1 MKLGIA
7 LGGGGAK
14 GLAHI
19 PMLEVIDEFGLQV
32 HQIAG
37 TSIGAIVGVLYASG
51 YSAKEI
57 RYIVSQMTYKKGDGL
72 LRSIKE
78 KYTFRWLQYIDIDW
92 RGNAFLKADKF
103 MADLMLDV
111 KVSVIEDLQC
121 QLKVVAADFWKREQV
136 VFECGDIRQAVQAS
150 MALPGIFVPMIIDDQ
165 VLIDGGSVNPVPFD
179 VLDGCDL
186 IVAVNVMGNR
196 TESADLIPSF
206 SEAVFNSFQIMQTTI
221 LKHKL
226 HTAPPDIFI
235 APDIVDIQMLEF
247 YKAEEI
253 FKQAEP
259 AKELLR
265 RQLDELLQLK
275 SRSWCPD

>member
-37 TSIGAIVGVLYASG
+37 TSIGAIIGVLYASG

-57 RYIVSQMTYKKGDGL
+57 RYIVSQMTYVKGDGL
-72 LRSIKE
+72 LRSIKD
-78 KYTFRWLQYIDIDW
+78 KHTFRWLKYINIDW
-92 RGNAFLKADKF
+92 GGNAFLKADSF
-103 MADLMLDV
+103 MADLMSDV
-111 KVSVIEDLQC
+111 RVSAFEDLKY

-136 VFECGDIRQAVQAS
+136 VFDSGDLRQAVQAS
-150 MALPGIFVPMIIDDQ
+150 MALPGIFVPVVIGDQ
-165 VLIDGGSVNPVPFD
+165 VLIDGGAVNPVPFD
-179 VLDGCDL
+179 VLNDCDL
-186 IVAVNVMGNR
+186 VIAVNVMGNR

-206 SEAVFNSFQIMQTTI
+206 TEAIFNNFQIMQTTI

-226 HTAPPDIFI
+226 RAGPPDIFI
-235 APDIVDIQMLEF
+235 EPEIVDIQMLEF
-247 YKAEEI
+247 YKAKEI
-253 FKQAEP
+253 LRQSGP

-265 RQLDELLQLK
+265 RQLEELLKIK
-275 SRSWCPD
+275 SRQ